1 MKRQINR
8 REEIL
13 ENIQKIVVK
22 VGTST
27 LTNGDGSLN
36 IEKIKKIVS
45 ELSNLSDKG
54 YDVVLVTSGAVGAG
68 MGKLNMTERPKTL
81 SEKQALASVGQVA
94 LTHLYQLLFQEYGKI
109 IGQILL
115 TRGDFSDRRRYLN
128 ARNVCNTL
136 LKNKIIPI
144 INEND
149 AVVSNELKVGD
160 NDTLSALVSG
170 LIDADLLIILSDVQG
185 LYNKNPQKYEDANLI
200 EIVGK
205 IDDDIKKIA
214 GGEGSKFGTGGMI
227 TKIIAAEMATK
238 IGTNMIIASGDDPK
252 NISRIVEKENIGT
265 LFTKKNKKI
274 SSKKY
279 WLAYGTNKK
288 GLLTIDEGAEK
299 ALFKGK
305 SLLPVGIKSFEGDF
319 DKGTVVKIMN
329 MKNENIATGISNYS
343 SDEIE
348 LIKGHRSEDIEKI
361 LGHKYDDVVVH
372 IDNMVVTKGQ

>member
-13 ENIQKIVVK
+13 KNIQKIVVK

-27 LTNGDGSLN
+27 LTKEDGNLN

-68 MGKLNMTERPKTL
+68 MGRLNMTERPKTL

-94 LTHLYQLLFQEYGKI
+94 LTHLYQMLFQEYGKI
-109 IGQILL
+109 IGQLLL
-115 TRGDFSDRRRYLN
+115 TKGDFSDRRRYLN

-136 LKNKIIPI
+136 LKNKIVPI

-149 AVVSNELKVGD
+149 AVVANEIKVGD

-205 IDDDIKKIA
+205 IDEDIKKTA

-238 IGTNMIIASGDDPK
+238 IGTNMVIASGEDPR
-252 NISRIVEKENIGT
+252 NITRIVEKENIGT
-265 LFTKKNKKI
+265 LFTKKHKKI

-288 GLLTIDEGAEK
+288 GVLIIDEGAEK

-305 SLLPVGIKSFEGDF
+305 SLLPVGIKEIEGDF
-319 DKGTVVKIMN
+319 EKGTVVKIMN
-329 MKNENIATGISNYS
+329 LKNETVATGISNYS
-343 SDEIE
+343 SDEIG
-348 LIKGHRSEDIEKI
+348 LIKGHKSENIEKI
-361 LGHKYDDVVVH
+361 LRHKYDDVVVH
-372 IDNMVVTKGQ
+372 IDNMVIIKG

>member
-13 ENIQKIVVK
+13 KNIQKIVVK

-27 LTNGDGSLN
+27 LTKEDGNLN

-68 MGKLNMTERPKTL
+68 MGRLNMTERPKTL

-94 LTHLYQLLFQEYGKI
+94 LTHLYQMLFQEYGKI
-109 IGQILL
+109 IGQLLL
-115 TRGDFSDRRRYLN
+115 TKGDFSDRRRYLN

-136 LKNKIIPI
+136 LKNKIVPI

-149 AVVSNELKVGD
+149 AVVANEIKVGD

-205 IDDDIKKIA
+205 IDEDIKKTA

-238 IGTNMIIASGDDPK
+238 IGTNMVIASGEDPR
-252 NISRIVEKENIGT
+252 NITRIVERENIGT
-265 LFTKKNKKI
+265 LFTKKHKKI

-288 GLLTIDEGAEK
+288 GVLIIDEGAEK

-305 SLLPVGIKSFEGDF
+305 SLLPVGIKEIEGDF
-319 DKGTVVKIMN
+319 EKGTVVKIMN
-329 MKNENIATGISNYS
+329 LKNETVATGISNYS
-343 SDEIE
+343 SDEIG
-348 LIKGHRSEDIEKI
+348 LIRGHKSENIEKI

-372 IDNMVVTKGQ
+372 IDNMVIIKG

>member
-13 ENIQKIVVK
+13 KNIQKIVVK

-27 LTNGDGSLN
+27 LTKEDGNLN

-68 MGKLNMTERPKTL
+68 MGRLNMTERPKTL

-94 LTHLYQLLFQEYGKI
+94 LTHLYQMLFQEYGKI
-109 IGQILL
+109 IGQLLL
-115 TRGDFSDRRRYLN
+115 TKGDFSDRRRYLN

-136 LKNKIIPI
+136 LKNKIVPI

-149 AVVSNELKVGD
+149 AVVANEIKVGD

-205 IDDDIKKIA
+205 IDEDIKKTA

-238 IGTNMIIASGDDPK
+238 IGTNMVIASGEDPR
-252 NISRIVEKENIGT
+252 NITRIVERENIGT
-265 LFTKKNKKI
+265 LFTKKHKKI

-288 GLLTIDEGAEK
+288 GVLIIDEGAEK

-305 SLLPVGIKSFEGDF
+305 SLLPVGIKEIEGDF
-319 DKGTVVKIMN
+319 EKGTVVKIMN
-329 MKNENIATGISNYS
+329 LKNEAVATGISNYS
-343 SDEIE
+343 SDEIGF
-348 LIKGHRSEDIEKI
+348 IKGHKSENIEKI

-372 IDNMVVTKGQ
+372 IDNMVIIKG

>member
-13 ENIQKIVVK
+13 KNIQKIVVK

-27 LTNGDGSLN
+27 LTKEDGNLN

-68 MGKLNMTERPKTL
+68 MGRLNMTERPKTL

-94 LTHLYQLLFQEYGKI
+94 LTHLYQMLFQEYGKI
-109 IGQILL
+109 IGQLLL
-115 TRGDFSDRRRYLN
+115 TKGDFSDRRRYLN

-136 LKNKIIPI
+136 LKNKIVPI

-149 AVVSNELKVGD
+149 AVVANEIKVGD

-205 IDDDIKKIA
+205 IDEDIRKTA

-238 IGTNMIIASGDDPK
+238 IGTNMVIASGEDPR
-252 NISRIVEKENIGT
+252 NITRIVEKENIGT
-265 LFTKKNKKI
+265 LFTKKHKKI

-288 GLLTIDEGAEK
+288 GVLIIDEGAEK

-305 SLLPVGIKSFEGDF
+305 SLLPVGIKEIEGNFE
-319 DKGTVVKIMN
+319 KGTVVKIMN
-329 MKNENIATGISNYS
+329 LKNETVATGISNSS
-343 SDEIE
+343 SDEIG
-348 LIKGHRSEDIEKI
+348 LIKGHKSENIEKI

-372 IDNMVVTKGQ
+372 IDNMVIIKG

>member
-13 ENIQKIVVK
+13 KNIQKIVVK

-27 LTNGDGSLN
+27 LTKEDGNLN

-68 MGKLNMTERPKTL
+68 MGRLNMTERPKTL

-94 LTHLYQLLFQEYGKI
+94 LTHLYQMLFQEYGKI
-109 IGQILL
+109 IGQLLL
-115 TRGDFSDRRRYLN
+115 TKGDFSDRRRDLN

-136 LKNKIIPI
+136 LKNKIVPI

-149 AVVSNELKVGD
+149 AVVANEIKVGD

-205 IDDDIKKIA
+205 IDEDIRKTA

-238 IGTNMIIASGDDPK
+238 IGTNMVIASGEDPR
-252 NISRIVEKENIGT
+252 NITRIVEKENIGT
-265 LFTKKNKKI
+265 LFTKKHKKI

-288 GLLTIDEGAEK
+288 GVLIIDEGAEK

-305 SLLPVGIKSFEGDF
+305 SLLPVGIKEIEGDF
-319 DKGTVVKIMN
+319 EKGTVVKIMN
-329 MKNENIATGISNYS
+329 LKNEAVATGISNYS
-343 SDEIE
+343 SDEIG
-348 LIKGHRSEDIEKI
+348 LIRGHKSENIEKI

-372 IDNMVVTKGQ
+372 IDNMVIIKG